1 MVLLVHK
8 NKSKD
13 ESKYENK
20 KDKNK
25 KGEKDDERKDK
36 NGAKPWGCKRE
47 RERERERE
55 SYTLVNKGKSAVLLS
70 IQRNLKNENKFK
82 HRLFIYV
89 HFLCT

>member
-1 MVLLVHK
+1 MT
-8 NKSKD
+8 N
-13 ESKYENK
+13 
-20 KDKNK
+20 
-25 KGEKDDERKDK
+25 EKIKMAQSLETV
-36 NGAKPWGCKRE
+36 

-70 IQRNLKNENKFK
+70 IQRNMKNENKFK

>member
-47 RERERERE
+47 RERE

>member
-1 MVLLVHK
+1 MT
-8 NKSKD
+8 N
-13 ESKYENK
+13 
-20 KDKNK
+20 
-25 KGEKDDERKDK
+25 EKIKMAQSLE
-36 NGAKPWGCKRE
+36 AVRE